1 MKGNSIRSIALQAWV
16 IVFFLLSMLLPAE
29 GTGGSGDSSE
39 NCRDCHA
46 GARAAELGLKD
57 VYAAVETSTYRH
69 AALDKGCGI
78 CHVYANIKRSRVWE
92 VGSPYRQTE
101 TVFLI
106 QGLSIDRKYSV
117 EVNAKDDSGNRAR
130 PHTVEV
136 SSLNISS
143 DVENSGRAPVILSAS
158 IDDIRQTT
166 FMEAVIRWET
176 DAPTNAMLEYGP
188 TSKYGER
195 VSNERTFVRE
205 HVLRI
210 SGLDSGKKYHY
221 RITSIDIFGN
231 AVVSGDYTLDTRD
244 VFKRTSSGGR
254 DLQIKRPGPA
264 PQILDV
270 KVFKVKGGR
279 DVYLKM
285 ITDIPV
291 QAYMRINEPSEMDK
305 HGFGLQPARY
315 STIDTCMRCHPQGIS
330 HPVGVRSRGDVQIPP
345 GLPTIEGGLMTC
357 TTCHYPHSSNTAHLV
372 RLDPQKDL
380 CNACHKNKI

>member
-1 MKGNSIRSIALQAWV
+1 
-16 IVFFLLSMLLPAE
+16 
-29 GTGGSGDSSE
+29 
-39 NCRDCHA
+39 
-46 GARAAELGLKD
+46 RAAGLGLKD
-57 VYAAVETSTYRH
+57 VYSAIESSTHRH
-69 AALDKGCGI
+69 AALDRGCGI
-78 CHVYANIKRSRVWE
+78 CHVYAAIKRNRVWE

-101 TVFLI
+101 TIFLI
-106 QGLSIDRKYSV
+106 QGLSIDRKYSI
-117 EVNAKDDSGNRAR
+117 EANAKDDSGNKAR
-130 PHTVEV
+130 PQTVEV
-136 SSLNISS
+136 SSLNIAAA
-143 DVENSGRAPVILSAS
+143 VENSGRPPVILSAS
-158 IDDIRQTT
+158 IDDMRQTT

-176 DAPTNAMLEYGP
+176 DAPTNGMLEYGP
-188 TSKYGER
+188 TSKYGDM

-210 SGLDSGKKYHY
+210 SGLDAGKKYHY
-221 RITSIDIFGN
+221 RITSVDIFGN
-231 AVVSGDYTLDTRD
+231 AAVSGDYTLDTRD

-254 DLQIKRPGPA
+254 DLQIKRTGSA

-270 KVFKVKGGR
+270 KVFRVKGGK
-279 DVYLKM
+279 DVYLKI

-315 STIDTCMRCHPQGIS
+315 STIDTCIRCHPQGIS

-357 TTCHYPHSSNTAHLV
+357 TTCHYPHSSNTAYLV

-380 CNACHKNKI
+380 CDACHKNKI